1 MLNTTTSTHL
11 DAVATEGGKATV
23 ETITTHPPAQLI
35 TGIPTMLKA
44 DIDAAIARL
53 HLLAEFEHKHHNFLV
68 AAESGYFT
76 NGDRSVYFF
85 ADRLEQVR
93 DYFGPNGWRIVSKAY
108 EKTVDGIAIR
118 MEIEQYDE
126 SLEVSI

>member
-1 MLNTTTSTHL
+1 MLNTTTTHL
-11 DAVATEGGKATV
+11 DAVATEGGKASV
-23 ETITTHPPAQLI
+23 ETITSHPPSVPLN
-35 TGIPTMLKA
+35 GIATTLQT

-93 DYFGPNGWRIVSKAY
+93 DYFGAEGWRIVSKAY
-108 EKTVDGIAIR
+108 EKTVDGIAVR
-118 MEIEQYDE
+118 MEIEQLDE